1 MKRKLLACVLACTM
15 AASLAGCGSSASQT
29 ANDSKPAES
38 VAAEQSQASEES
50 TPAEESAAETGELD
64 VKSGTTLNVTTTF
77 AGEESNCEEM
87 GRKIRMYRSG
97 FLRNSR

>member
-50 TPAEESAAETGELD
+50 TPARNLRQKPENLMSRAAQ
-64 VKSGTTLNVTTTF
+64 
-77 AGEESNCEEM
+77 
-87 GRKIRMYRSG
+87 R
-97 FLRNSR
+97 